1 MAGRKEFVEKLL
13 NRMSL
18 EEKIGGCITFE
29 FCGTRVDS
37 HAYDKILR
45 HQCAGL
51 RITPHI
57 YTEEPYGNRLLT
69 GGEVIQRTS
78 PYAGLR
84 EYAEILN
91 RLQEIAL
98 SRRLRIP
105 LYFSSDQ
112 EGDYSQDVARGGVNL
127 FPSQMGM
134 TATGDDR
141 LVLAA
146 YRAIARQQRAVGVRM
161 LHTPVLDVNIEPRNP
176 EICTRSFGDDPAVV
190 ARMGKLLLQA
200 FRAEGVVATGKHFP
214 GRGNSRV
221 DVHFKLDINPGTRE
235 QLWQT
240 DLAPY
245 EALIAAGLPAVM
257 TAHTIYPAID
267 PTRRPASVSRVITTD
282 LLRGHLGFQG
292 VITTDA
298 MGMKGVSS
306 LFSGIG
312 ESCAEAIAAGA
323 DLVLAKVDSS
333 LRDEIYDWIRK
344 YVRDGRIPMAELD
357 MHNRRV
363 LGMKWDYGMFAQPL
377 ADPAAAEKVARNQTV
392 IRLSKKVAAKASLL
406 LRDQAG
412 LLPLSPDTPVLVTQ
426 QRCDLYHNKSHDY
439 WFHPNMLQ
447 EFVRR
452 HAKTVY
458 DYETQLEVTPADVQA
473 VMKQARKVEVVIV
486 LGAFWRSL
494 PTNAALIRKLIK
506 AGKKVVVITN
516 TPYPMSC
523 PAEAKTVLLTFSTMP
538 ASLEHAAAAIYGK
551 ARNRGKWPLRH
562 TRMG

>member
-1 MAGRKEFVEKLL
+1 MAGKREFIDNLIG
-13 NRMSL
+13 RMTL
-18 EEKIGGCITFE
+18 EEKVGGCITFE
-29 FCGTRVDS
+29 YCGTRVDS
-37 HAYDKILR
+37 HAIDKVLR
-45 HQCAGL
+45 HHCAGL

-91 RLQEIAL
+91 RIQQLAL
-98 SRRLRIP
+98 DSRLGIP

-134 TATGDDR
+134 TALGSDR
-141 LVLAA
+141 LVLEA

-161 LHTPVLDVNIEPRNP
+161 LHTPVLDVNIEPLNP

-190 ARMGKLLLQA
+190 SRMGKLLLQA
-200 FRAEGVVATGKHFP
+200 FREEGIVATGKHFP

-221 DVHFKLDINPGTRE
+221 DVHFKLDVNPGTRR
-235 QLWQT
+235 QLWKV

-245 EALIAAGLPAVM
+245 QALIAAGLPAVM

-267 PTRRPASVSRVITTD
+267 PTRRPASVSRCITTD
-282 LLRGHLGFQG
+282 LLRGQLGFKG

-298 MGMKGVSS
+298 MGMKGVSAM
-306 LFSGIG
+306 FSGIG
-312 ESCAEAIAAGA
+312 QSCAEAIAAGA

-333 LRDEIYDWIRK
+333 LRDDIFDAILR
-344 YVRDGRIPMAELD
+344 YVRDGRIPLAELD
-357 MHNRRV
+357 DHNRRV
-363 LGMKWDYGMFAQPL
+363 LGMKWDYGIFAKPL
-377 ADPAAAEKVARNQTV
+377 TDPARAERVARDRTV
-392 IRLSKKVAAKASLL
+392 IALSKKVAVRSSLL
-406 LRDQAG
+406 LRDKAK
-412 LLPLSPDTPVLVTQ
+412 LLPLSPETSVLVTQ
-426 QRCDLYHNKSHDY
+426 QRCDLYHNKAHDV

-458 DYETQLEVTPADVQA
+458 DYETQLEVTPEDVRT
-473 VMKQARKVEVVIV
+473 VMKMARKVEVVIV
-486 LGAFWRSL
+486 LCAFWRSL
-494 PTNAALIRKLIK
+494 PTNVALVRRLLK
-506 AGKKVVVITN
+506 AGRKVVVVTN
-516 TPYPMSC
+516 TPYELSC
-523 PAEAKTVLLTFSTMP
+523 PAEAPTILLTFSTMP
-538 ASLEHAAAAIYGK
+538 ASLEHAAKVLYGK
-551 ARNRGKWPLRH
+551 ATCGGTWPLKHLRK
-562 TRMG
+562 